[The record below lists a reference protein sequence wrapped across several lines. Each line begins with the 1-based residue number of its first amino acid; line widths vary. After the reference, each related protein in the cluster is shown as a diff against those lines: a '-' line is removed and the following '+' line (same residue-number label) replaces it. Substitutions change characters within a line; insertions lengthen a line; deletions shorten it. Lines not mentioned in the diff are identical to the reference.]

1 MRVSS
6 ISRFQPKFRHDT
18 SVKSS
23 TCLSESRQALGED
36 EGKVKAIMNM
46 RMMMGQ
52 LIDDNQIC
60 NSVHILVGSYS
71 HQMMLIPKSSSIGW

>member
-52 LIDDNQIC
+52 LIDRFAILFTYWL
-60 NSVHILVGSYS
+60 VHIL
-71 HQMMLIPKSSSIGW
+71 IR